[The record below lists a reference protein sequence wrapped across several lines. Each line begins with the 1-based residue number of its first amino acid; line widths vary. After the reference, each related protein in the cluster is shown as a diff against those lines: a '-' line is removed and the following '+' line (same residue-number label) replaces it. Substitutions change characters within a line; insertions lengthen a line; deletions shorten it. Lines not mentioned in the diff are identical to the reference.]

1 MKLNRM
7 RFNFS
12 KLNQPIK
19 IYEVKSQN
27 IDGMPKK
34 PKKELFLECFAH
46 VETVSLKDYETSVQ
60 TGTQGNIKVFIRN
73 YPGITNKMKLEH
85 FGQEYNIKQVIYN
98 YRQSGFSVLVA
109 EEVSR

>member
-1 MKLNRM
+1 MRLNRM

-27 IDGMPKK
+27 IGGRSKK
-34 PKKELFLECFAH
+34 VKVEFLTCFAH
-46 VETVSLKDYETSVQ
+46 VETVSLKDYETSIQ

-73 YPGITNKMKLEH
+73 YPNITNKMMLEH
-85 FGQEYNIKQVIYN
+85 CGQEYNIKQVIYN
-98 YRQSGFSVLVA
+98 YRQSGFSILVA